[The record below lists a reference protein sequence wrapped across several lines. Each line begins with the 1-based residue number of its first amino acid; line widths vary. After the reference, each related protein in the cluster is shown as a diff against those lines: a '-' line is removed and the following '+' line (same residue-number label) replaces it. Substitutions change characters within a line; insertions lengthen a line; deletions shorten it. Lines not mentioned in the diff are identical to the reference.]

1 MSVTTASGFLAC
13 GLAAGLKSS
22 GGKDLALV
30 VNTGPHYAAAGVFT
44 TNRVKAAPVLWSEQV
59 LADAQLQAVILNSGG
74 ANACTGPEGFADTH
88 RTAELVADALRQAQG
103 AAKAAP
109 DKDIGAIDVAVCST
123 GLIGTR
129 LPMRKLTAALG
140 DLVPLLSQDGG
151 QAAAEA
157 ILTTDS
163 VSKQTSYADEGWSIG
178 GMAKGA
184 GMLAPGLA
192 TMLVVLTTDA
202 VVETDQ
208 LHSQLSS
215 ACRRS
220 FERIDSDG
228 CMSTNDTVI
237 LMSSGASGVRATP
250 GDFQAALDETCHD
263 LALQLLAD
271 AEGASHTIA
280 IHVEH
285 AASEDDAVQVGR
297 AIARSNLFKCAVF
310 GQDPNWGRVLAAIG
324 TTTAEFEPECID
336 VSFNGVRV
344 CRDGSIGEP
353 RELVDL
359 SGHDVQVH
367 VDLRNGRHSAT
378 VWTNDLTYD
387 YVEENA
393 EYST

>member
-1 MSVTTASGFLAC
+1 MSVTAASGFLAY

-22 GGKDLALV
+22 GSKDLALV
-30 VNTGPHYAAAGVFT
+30 INTGPDYAAAGVFT
-44 TNRVKAAPVLWSEQV
+44 TNRVKAAPVVWSEQV
-59 LADAQLQAVILNSGG
+59 LTDGQLRAVILNSGG
-74 ANACTGPEGFADTH
+74 ANACTGPAGFADTH
-88 RTAELVADALRQAQG
+88 RTAELLANALRQAQG
-103 AAKAAP
+103 TAGSAQA
-109 DKDIGAIDVAVCST
+109 DIGAIDIAVCST
-123 GLIGTR
+123 GLIGVR
-129 LPMRKLTAALG
+129 LPMDKVAAG
-140 DLVPLLSQDGG
+140 INDLVPLVRRDGG

-163 VSKQTSYADEGWSIG
+163 VTKQASYSDEGWSIG

-202 VVETDQ
+202 VVDSEQLHDQ
-208 LHSQLSS
+208 LAS

-237 LMSSGASGVRATP
+237 VMSSGASGVRPTLR
-250 GDFQAALDETCHD
+250 DFQAALDETCHD
-263 LALQLLAD
+263 LASQLLVD
-271 AEGASHTIA
+271 AEGAAHTIA

-285 AASEDDAVQVGR
+285 AASEEDAVQVGR

-310 GQDPNWGRVLAAIG
+310 GHDPNWGRVLAAIG
-324 TTTAEFEPECID
+324 TTAAHFEPERID
-336 VSFNGVRV
+336 VAFNGVQV

-353 RELVDL
+353 RHLVDL
-359 SGHDVQVH
+359 SGRDVH
-367 VDLRNGRHSAT
+367 VEVNLRNGTQSAT

-387 YVEENA
+387 YVKENA